1 MAGRGGRGGAL
12 GQGCGTAAARR
23 GGLVQGVR
31 RILVTG
37 ASGQVGGAVA
47 LARPDVVALGREALD
62 FDRPSTIAAALE
74 AHAPGVVI
82 NAAAYTAVDRAEGDA
97 AAAMRANRDGPAELA
112 RCCAERDI
120 ALIHVSTDYVF
131 DGNKGAPYVETD
143 LPAPTGV
150 YGASKRAG
158 EEAVLATGAKAV
170 IVRTAWV
177 FSATGRNFVR
187 TLLAA
192 ATRNP
197 TLRVVA
203 DQHGCPTAAPDLA
216 QVLLGIADRL
226 EGGWRDGYRGIVHAA
241 GGGAS
246 TWHELAVAL
255 FEERAKRGEARP
267 VIEPIPTAAWP
278 TPVRRPPDSRLDQ
291 ALLLARFGLAMPP
304 WRDGL
309 ARVVEQL

>member
-1 MAGRGGRGGAL
+1 MVAD
-12 GQGCGTAAARR
+12 
-23 GGLVQGVR
+23 VS

-37 ASGQVGGAVA
+37 ANGQVGGAIA
-47 LARPDVVALGREALD
+47 RARPEAIAFGRDRLD
-62 FDRPSTIAAALE
+62 FDRPATIAAALE
-74 AHAPGVVI
+74 AHAPGLVI
-82 NAAAYTAVDRAEGDA
+82 NAAAYTAVDQAETDA

-112 RCCAERDI
+112 RCCAGRGI
-120 ALIHVSTDYVF
+120 PLIHVSTDYVF
-131 DGNKGAPYVETD
+131 DGTKGAPYVETD
-143 LPAPTGV
+143 PTAPTGV

-158 EEAVLATGAKAV
+158 EEAVLASGARAV

-187 TLLAA
+187 TLVGAA
-192 ATRNP
+192 ARNP

-203 DQHGCPTAAPDLA
+203 DQLGCPTAAPDLA

-226 EGGWRDGYRGIVHAA
+226 ASGWRDGYRGIVHAA
-241 GGGAS
+241 GSGAT
-246 TWHELAVAL
+246 TWHGLAVAL
-255 FEERAKRGEARP
+255 FEERAKRGEAMP
-267 VIEPIPTAAWP
+267 GIVPIPTAAWP
-278 TPVRRPPDSRLDQ
+278 TPVRRPADSRLDQ